1 MPFYAGKLGSIT
13 IDGDTNPL
21 TDWSIDLKSEAIE
34 STNFTSAGWQENE
47 AGIASA
53 DISANGP
60 LGGIS
65 GEPGDAVVFVL
76 STGGATPGPSFTVTA
91 RITSIK
97 VDTSVKGIAMVS
109 YTATSTGAVT

>member
-1 MPFYAGKLGSIT
+1 MPFYAGKLGSIS
-13 IDGDTNPL
+13 IDGTAQPL

-34 STNFTSAGWQENE
+34 STNFTSGGYQENE

-60 LGGIS
+60 LGGIT
-65 GEPGDAVVFVL
+65 GEPGDAAVFVL
-76 STGGATPGPSFTVTA
+76 STGGGGGSFTVTA

-97 VDTSVKGIAMVS
+97 VDTSVKGIAQIS
-109 YTATSTGAVT
+109 YTATSTGAIT